1 MNLTRLAIDRLPGI
15 RERFELKAAG
25 AGIHIIY
32 GPNGIGKSSIC
43 RAVEGL
49 YWADRGPSRKT
60 IVTGEFEW
68 DGVIWRAEREGSV
81 LRWSDGEEA
90 RPSPQLP
97 ASHNYRCFFLSLRD
111 LILIESLSDSTAD
124 IAAEIRRQMWG
135 GFDLNKIIA
144 ESFSLSGHRFM
155 RKQRREFNEASKQ
168 VEKANRQQSALQQRV
183 RELKERRAELKKA
196 KTAENRLAHVE
207 RALELAQGQQE
218 LAGLEEEIRAM
229 PRALAAMTGKEPEE
243 IAQHQ
248 DRLADLEEQV
258 RIRETELRDAH
269 LKREQTCLDAPL
281 DEAHLT
287 AWRERADYLTQI
299 ERDLKD
305 AKSNLESARNSLDLA
320 IAQVGGSGI
329 ETAEMSPPSRGEL
342 FEFLRASD
350 TQRNRVGAIEERLN
364 LLKNFA
370 SPETGEQEFEQYRS
384 GIDALRAWLRAPPP
398 ESLSAR
404 LHRRRSA
411 FFLAFAMVLTGSV
424 LAYLIA
430 APMALIA
437 ALGIGI
443 GVSALFLGRSRGANN
458 PGLRAQEEYQDLDLE
473 QPVRWDVRSVSSLL
487 RSLETKIAE
496 LEASIKRSRDRGVE
510 RKSLENQLDGLRQ
523 EASKLGNRRQEL
535 QDRLGLESIPGDA
548 ELVDFARALDELR
561 QARGKVEFERG
572 QVEQLANS
580 HKTCLAELAGFL
592 EQHGEPRP
600 LVAAEGK
607 ACVDRLKDRNSQLT
621 QALEAERRAKSD
633 IEQYAAEQAKI
644 RDAIHRVYTQAGLQA
659 GDSRGLDS
667 LHEAL
672 SPYNELKKKRDAL
685 TISNERMRTKLNQV
699 GESELC
705 EQGGESLNELRDKLN
720 LTASKRDELN
730 TEIVSVELE
739 MEQARGSTTVQDMIA
754 KQETARTNLRDQR
767 DQALYAAAGSFL
779 IDEVEQ
785 EYELTRMPRVLQ
797 RARNHFSEFTHRN
810 YDLRLDKDPG
820 NPRLF
825 AVESSGGWRRDLD
838 ELSDGTRAQLL
849 LAARI
854 AFAEEVESGGARP
867 LPLFLD
873 EALDQSD
880 PQRFEAIA
888 KSLGCIARDQ
898 QRQIFYLTCD
908 PLDVERFRAA
918 LGKEN
923 CVIASEID
931 LGRIRNRAASVSGPR
946 ALAVQ
951 SAPTVPEPDG
961 LSPERYGAAL
971 GVPAF
976 RPGLA
981 HSEQHMFYVLWHDL
995 ELLHELLVHGIERAG
1010 QWSMVSG
1017 TPLAERLCG
1026 GSAAAVDVS
1035 SRLDL
1040 LEIFCDLWKQGRGRP
1055 IDSDTLHDSAAI
1067 SPIFLGR
1074 VVDIVKEL
1082 DGDAQSLIDILR
1094 ERTDPRLKGFRKKT
1108 TEHLES
1114 YLTEHGYLDARPILS
1129 ESELKLRTLATPA
1142 ANCLA
1147 GGVANECVRRWWVWA
1162 QTFSAKRPQ
1171 SSQD

>member
-1 MNLTRLAIDRLPGI
+1 MNLTRLAIDQLPGI

-25 AGIHIIY
+25 AGIHIVH
-32 GPNGIGKSSIC
+32 GPNAIGKSSIC

-49 YWADRGPSRKT
+49 YWADRGSSRKT

-68 DGVIWRAEREGSV
+68 DGVIWRAEREGAV

-111 LILIESLSDSTAD
+111 LILIESLSNGTAD

-135 GFDLNKIIA
+135 GFDLNKIVA
-144 ESFSLSGHRFM
+144 ESFTLSGDRLM
-155 RKQRREFNEASKQ
+155 RKQRKQFNEASKE
-168 VEKANRQQSALQQRV
+168 VEKANRQQMALQQRV
-183 RELKERRAELKKA
+183 RELKERRAELEKA
-196 KTAENRLAHVE
+196 KTADGRLTHVE

-218 LAGLEEEIRAM
+218 LDGLEEEIEAM
-229 PRALAAMTGKEPEE
+229 PRALADMTGKEPEE
-243 IAQHQ
+243 IAQHK
-248 DRLADLEEQV
+248 DRLSDLEEQV
-258 RIRETELRDAH
+258 GIRERELRDAH
-269 LKREQTCLDAPL
+269 VKREQTCLDTPL
-281 DEAHLT
+281 DEADLT
-287 AWRERADYLTQI
+287 AWRERADDLAHI
-299 ERDLKD
+299 ERDLKE
-305 AKSNLESARNSLDLA
+305 ARINLESARNSLDSA
-320 IAQVGGSGI
+320 FAQVGGSGI
-329 ETAEMSPPSRGEL
+329 ETAATSLPSRGEL

-350 TQRNRVGAIEERLN
+350 TQRNRAGAIEERLN
-364 LLKNFA
+364 LLKKFA
-370 SPETGEQEFEQYRS
+370 SPETGEQEFEQYRN
-384 GIDALRAWLRAPPP
+384 GVDALRAWLRAPPP

-404 LHRRRSA
+404 MHRRRSA
-411 FFLAFAMVLTGSV
+411 LLLAFVMVLTGSG
-424 LAYLIA
+424 LAYFIA
-430 APMALIA
+430 TPMALIA

-443 GVSALFLGRSRGANN
+443 GAAALFLGRSRGANYQ
-458 PGLRAQEEYQDLDLE
+458 GLRAQEEYQDLDME
-473 QPVRWDVRSVSSLL
+473 QPVRWDVRSVTSLL
-487 RSLETKIAE
+487 RSLESKMAE
-496 LEASIKRSRDRGVE
+496 SEASLKRSRDRGVE

-523 EASKLGNRRQEL
+523 EAIALDNRRQEL
-535 QDRLGLESIPGDA
+535 QDKLGLESLPGDA

-561 QARGKVEFERG
+561 QARGKFEAEKG
-572 QVEQLANS
+572 KVEQLANS
-580 HKTCLAELAGFL
+580 QKTCRAELAGFL

-600 LVAAEGK
+600 LDAAEGK
-607 ACVDRLKDRNSQLT
+607 ARVNRLNDRNSQLT
-621 QALEAERRAKSD
+621 QALEAEQRAKSD
-633 IEQYAAEQAKI
+633 LKQHAAEQAKV

-672 SPYNELKKKRDAL
+672 SPYNELKNKRDAL
-685 TISNERMRTKLNQV
+685 TISNVRMREKLNQV

-705 EQGGESLNELRDKLN
+705 EKGVESLKELRDKLK

-730 TEIVSVELE
+730 EEILRVELE
-739 MEQARGSTTVQDMIA
+739 MKQARESTTVQDMIA
-754 KQETARTNLRDQR
+754 KKETARANLRDQR
-767 DQALYAAAGSFL
+767 DQALYAAAGHFL

-785 EYELTRMPRVLQ
+785 EYEQARMPRVLQ
-797 RARNHFSEFTHRN
+797 RARNHFSDFTHRN

-825 AVESSGGWRRDLD
+825 AVESSGGRRRDLD

-854 AFAEEVESGGARP
+854 AFAEEVEQGMT

-888 KSLGCIARDQ
+888 KSLGRIARDQ
-898 QRQIFYLTCD
+898 QRQIFYLTSD
-908 PLDVERFRAA
+908 PLDVERFRVAVE
-918 LGKEN
+918 KEN
-923 CVIASEID
+923 CKIASEID
-931 LGRIRNRAASVSGPR
+931 LGRVRNRAASVTGPH

-951 SAPTVPEPDG
+951 PAPTVPEPDG

-995 ELLHELLVHGIERAG
+995 ELLHQLLVHGIERAG

-1017 TPLAERLCG
+1017 TPLAERLCS
-1026 GSAAAVDVS
+1026 GSAAVADVS
-1035 SRLDL
+1035 SRLEL
-1040 LEIFCDLWKQGRGRP
+1040 LEIFCELWKQGRGRP

-1067 SPIFLGR
+1067 SPVFLGR
-1074 VVDIVKEL
+1074 VVDIAKEL
-1082 DGDAQSLIDILR
+1082 HGNAQRLINLLR
-1094 ERTDPRLKGFRKKT
+1094 EGTDPRLKRFRKKS
-1108 TEHLES
+1108 TEQLES

-1129 ESELKLRTLATPA
+1129 ESELKLRTLATLA

-1147 GGVANECVRRWWVWA
+1147 DGVAIECLRRWWAWA
-1162 QTFSAKRPQ
+1162 KEQEGR
-1171 SSQD
+1171 